1 MFQVYLFFLVLCGG
15 LALLS
20 IVGDFMDADVGD
32 ADVGLDVGAD
42 AGLDA
47 DFDADLDPDAELDL
61 EAEAGAASDA
71 GGETEVGADAEK
83 IFSIRGGLYAGFGFG
98 LVGTALTAAGSAPGS
113 PVTLGLS
120 VTSGLGAGWLVTR
133 LIGWIRSTEAGDHAP
148 DRTFEGRAGRMTLPI
163 SEGSTGRVRVL
174 RGTRT
179 HDLRALPHP
188 ASPADSA
195 PGDWEEVLVVEV
207 KDGVAL
213 VTPVD
218 PDEFD
223 QLTSS

>member
-20 IVGDFMDADVGD
+20 VVGDFMDADVGAD
-32 ADVGLDVGAD
+32 ADF
-42 AGLDA
+42 DA

-61 EAEAGAASDA
+61 EAEAGA

-98 LVGTALTAAGSAPGS
+98 LVGTALSVAGSAPGS
-113 PVTLGLS
+113 PVTLGLA
-120 VTSGLGAGWLVTR
+120 VASGLGAGWLVTR

-195 PGDWEEVLVVEV
+195 PGDWDEVLVVEV
-207 KDGVAL
+207 RDGVAL